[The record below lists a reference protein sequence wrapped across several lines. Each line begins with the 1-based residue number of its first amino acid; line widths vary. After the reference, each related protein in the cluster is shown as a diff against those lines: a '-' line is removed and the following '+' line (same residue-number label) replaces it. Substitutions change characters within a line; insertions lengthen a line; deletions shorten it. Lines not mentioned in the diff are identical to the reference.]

1 MRAKPRYFLMEKLCI
16 VMVTVL
22 NNNIEYIFEE
32 IAIRVFVSIG
42 VILLN
47 FLILG
52 LMELE
57 GNLVIIS
64 LDCINAGQL
73 SQPTAVDNLKQG
85 SEDIAF
91 YYSSLS
97 LLWEHFSDYA
107 GYLWLV
113 AVVDGFLEVV
123 DCDCRK
129 RKCALCILYFVRL
142 CLVYVQFVR
151 HLIMALCYLQQEH
164 IKVAESFK
172 LFPFFDQNPDK
183 IIVFHTFL

>member
-32 IAIRVFVSIG
+32 IAIRVFISIG

-97 LLWEHFSDYA
+97 LL
-107 GYLWLV
+107 
-113 AVVDGFLEVV
+113 
-123 DCDCRK
+123 
-129 RKCALCILYFVRL
+129 
-142 CLVYVQFVR
+142 
-151 HLIMALCYLQQEH
+151 
-164 IKVAESFK
+164 
-172 LFPFFDQNPDK
+172 
-183 IIVFHTFL
+183 